1 MSNQSRKNAVLFTL
15 GTLAVTRPGYIMEK
29 VPFAN
34 QCSRLYFFASVFV
47 LLVILLRKF
56 TTSTAKSILRIAIP
70 VALYLWLS
78 LRTIIA
84 HGAIAEMLYR
94 LLYYSYCLLLATF
107 GMKKDPK
114 TFLRSVRN
122 VLFVLVVLNAVTI
135 ILKPDGLYTLTKM
148 TGEEDNRY
156 WFLGFKNGISKYS
169 VFLITLSGAYH
180 LLTRKAKDF
189 FIFYISFAV
198 SVISAVMIE
207 SSGGLVGVCLS
218 FLIAVFVRKTKNSGI
233 MSMAR
238 MRNYAIVIACVFAT
252 VVLTTSLLTN
262 PLVVYFVTEVLGE
275 KITLSGRLPIW
286 AAVLQIV
293 SQHFIGGVGYLGG
306 EGNAR
311 LIGHTANTVDAH
323 DYYLEFLLEGGII
336 AFTILVLFFLQMT
349 RKLDKYRKND
359 SVAVLAGGLFTLM
372 LVLIAENCNNDFM
385 WIFFGICLSAE
396 EIERER
402 LKMPLDVV
410 LEKVGLRR

>member
-47 LLVILLRKF
+47 LLVILFRKF
-56 TTSTAKSILRIAIP
+56 TTSTAKSILKIAIP

-84 HGAIAEMLYR
+84 HGAVAEMLYR
-94 LLYYSYCLLLATF
+94 LLYYSYCLLFATF

-122 VLFVLVVLNAVTI
+122 VLFVLVVLNTVSI
-135 ILKPDGLYTLTKM
+135 ILKPDGLYSIAMM
-148 TGEEDNRY
+148 TGEDDTRY
-156 WFLGFKNGISKYS
+156 WFLGFKNGIGKYC
-169 VFLITLSGAYH
+169 VFLITIGGAYH
-180 LLTRKAKDF
+180 VLTKKAKDF
-189 FIFYISFAV
+189 FILYISFAV
-198 SVISAVMIE
+198 SVISTVMIE

-218 FLIAVFVRKTKNSGI
+218 FLIALFVRKTKNSGI

-238 MRNYAIVIACVFAT
+238 MRNYAIVITFIFAT

-286 AAVLQIV
+286 AAVLRIV
-293 SQHFIGGVGYLGG
+293 SQHFIGGVGSLGG
-306 EGNAR
+306 KANAR
-311 LIGHTANTVDAH
+311 LIGQTDNTVDAH

-336 AFTILVLFFLQMT
+336 AFTLLVLFFLQMT
-349 RKLDKYRKND
+349 RQLDKYRKND
-359 SVAVLAGGLFTLM
+359 AVAILAGGLFTLM
-372 LVLIAENCNNDFM
+372 MILIVENCNNDFM